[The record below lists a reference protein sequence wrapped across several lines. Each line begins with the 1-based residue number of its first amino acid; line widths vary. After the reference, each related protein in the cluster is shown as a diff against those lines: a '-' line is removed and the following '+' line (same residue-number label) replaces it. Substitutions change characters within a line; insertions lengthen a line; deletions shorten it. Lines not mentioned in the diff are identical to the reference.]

1 MRDQFPGYYRP
12 TKTEFDRLWAEGW
25 FVLDANILLNLYR
38 YQEKAREE
46 FLSVLAKLAPRVW
59 VPHQAVLEYQR
70 NRVRVIGE
78 QLKKFRDVRK
88 LANFETLEQ
97 ALSQYNSEL
106 RALIDP
112 TKFLAAVKPAFEQL
126 LQQIA
131 EVERRQIMVKSDA
144 SDDPVRAFLDKLL
157 PDRTGSPFEQAELDA
172 LYQEGEKRYRLATPP
187 GYADPAK
194 KGAYQFQYGGR
205 TYRTEFGDWLLWRQI
220 LNWAR
225 ENAVKSLV
233 FVTDD
238 RTDDWWH
245 IAKEEAEPPQ
255 TIGPRPE
262 LAAELWSESGVTLF
276 YMYQSDRFLEQ
287 AKAVLNISVSSSSI
301 DEVRD
306 VNDRQ
311 VLREADIEFTDEVG
325 TDFDHH
331 AFQFLVSVNGKGR
344 WCVIAQETVE
354 DFFTL
359 TGNGGHAEAWQAFQ
373 KGWPLIKAATR
384 EAIRNVNI
392 GNDGRIVIGMRELHD
407 ASDAA
412 RRVTYDPALAPTHRV
427 RFIGAHEDWP
437 NARRALY
444 ATGRIGM
451 LEMNHEDGIFDLTI
465 TTRGPLNRASIHRA
479 LREVGFE
486 ILPRTRGIEEPRE
499 PGA

>member
-1 MRDQFPGYYRP
+1 MREQFPGYYRP
-12 TKTEFDRLWAEGW
+12 TQTEFDRLWAEGW

-46 FLSVLAKLAPRVW
+46 FLSVLTKLAPRLW

-70 NRVRVIGE
+70 NRVNVIGE
-78 QLKKFRDVRK
+78 QLKKFRDVKK
-88 LANFETLEQ
+88 LVNFE
-97 ALSQYNSEL
+97 ALKQVLNPYNNEF

-112 TKFLAAVKPAFEQL
+112 TQFLATVKPAFEL
-126 LQQIA
+126 FLKQIA
-131 EVERRQIMVKSDA
+131 EVERRQIMAESDVA
-144 SDDPVRAFLDKLL
+144 DDPVRAFLDELL
-157 PDRTGSPFEQAELDA
+157 PDRTGSPFTQTELDA
-172 LYQEGEKRYRLATPP
+172 LYAEGEKRYHLATPP

-194 KGAYQFQYGGR
+194 KGTYKYQYGGR

-220 LNWAR
+220 LDWAR
-225 ENAVKSLV
+225 ENAVKNLV

-238 RTDDWWH
+238 RTDDWWQ
-245 IAKEEAEPPQ
+245 IVKEEGSPAR

-262 LAAELWSESGVTLF
+262 LAAELRSESGVTLF

-306 VNDRQ
+306 VNERQ
-311 VLREADIEFTDEVG
+311 VLLEADIEFTNQVG

-331 AFQFLVSVNGKGR
+331 AFQFLIRVNGEDR

-354 DFFTL
+354 DFFAL
-359 TGNGGHAEAWQAFQ
+359 SGSGGHAEAWQAFHEN
-373 KGWPLIKAATR
+373 WPLIEAATR
-384 EAIRNVNI
+384 EAIRNVSI
-392 GNDGRIVIGMRELHD
+392 GNDGRIVIGMRELH
-407 ASDAA
+407 AARDAA

-427 RFIGAHEDWP
+427 RFRGEQESWP
-437 NARRALY
+437 AARRALY

-451 LEMNHEDGIFDLTI
+451 IEMNHEDGNFDVTI
-465 TTRGPLNRASIHRA
+465 TTRGPVSRATIYRA
-479 LREVGFE
+479 LRGAGFE
-486 ILPRTRGIEEPRE
+486 ILPRTGGSEEPRE